1 MSNGLVFLLVLTFL
15 PLSALGQDVAPDSAT
30 TDERTNILPEV
41 IVAGHHRTEKSLFA
55 LNKVEMQLSGVR
67 SSDMNFKPVGVLKR
81 LFRLLFPKH
90 QKESSYEKNERILN
104 EYDNYLPPK
113 QTKDIP

>member
-1 MSNGLVFLLVLTFL
+1 MMSNRLVFLLVLTFL
-15 PLSALGQDVAPDSAT
+15 PLAARSQDVTPDSVT
-30 TDERTNILPEV
+30 LPEV
-41 IVAGHHRTEKSLFA
+41 IVSGHHRTGKSPIA

-67 SSDMNFKPVGVLKR
+67 SSDMDFKPVRFLKR

-90 QKESSYEKNERILN
+90 QNESSYEKNERILN